1 MREKSVVDGKIV
13 TKPRVEVRFRLEQ
26 RQYDQVS
33 NESYHYIMK
42 QIAETFNVN
51 INTSIHNENME
62 YWLISITNPA
72 KLIPL
77 IHSLDKFTLFTSK
90 RLNFE
95 DWKSVHGMMID
106 KLHTSDIGRE
116 KIKLIK
122 SGMNKQRNH
131 CAFLG
136 SARVFCKLAFFV
148 PLAFFYIIYFP

>member
-1 MREKSVVDGKIV
+1 VREKSVVDGKIV

-26 RQYDQVS
+26 RQYDPVS

-148 PLAFFYIIYFP
+148 PFFYIIYFP